1 MGSSRPGD
9 QKLGNHGLETKQR
22 PLVSLK
28 TILGCNQHNF
38 KSLFLLNFWDQ
49 LNKSLPCPTA
59 APAGTRGCP
68 WVCEG
73 LCGVGAQPSLDS
85 WLWGLKTAGDS
96 GQQAA
101 LSFCCVGAPR
111 PGPPACGPP
120 PNLSVA
126 SPSLVAGA
134 LKGRVREWDLDS
146 RPGMS
151 LLWVTEQP

>member
-1 MGSSRPGD
+1 ME
-9 QKLGNHGLETKQR
+9 QH

-28 TILGCNQHNF
+28 TTLGYNQHNF
-38 KSLFLLNFWDQ
+38 KSLFLLSFWNQ
-49 LNKSLPCPTA
+49 FNKSLSCPTA

-73 LCGVGAQPSLDS
+73 LCGVVAQLSLDS
-85 WLWGLKTAGDS
+85 WLWGLKTAGDL

-101 LSFCCVGAPR
+101 LSFCCVGVPR
-111 PGPPACGPP
+111 PGPPACGPR

-126 SPSLVAGA
+126 SPLLAAGA
-134 LKGRVREWDLDS
+134 LKGRVRGWDLDS